1 MDLSTILNVLYGYF
15 DTKTNKL
22 IWTGSLEDLKALVLT
37 EVDDEVTAQRIT
49 WRSLRGGKWSF
60 ESKVL
65 TITNMENM
73 EKLLRIRKLQN
84 TKLMNRLENRI
95 PASAYAPNT

>member
-15 DTKTNKL
+15 DTKKKKL
-22 IWTGSLEDLKALVLT
+22 IWTGSRENLKALVIT
-37 EVDDEVTAQRIT
+37 EVDEEVTAQRIT

-65 TITNMENM
+65 TWKT
-73 EKLLRIRKLQN
+73 
-84 TKLMNRLENRI
+84 
-95 PASAYAPNT
+95 